1 MVSINTEKKVA
12 GATFPGYM
20 IDDFK
25 YVSSISNIHPNA
37 LTCNGIEISTVQ
49 TGMDCLIPAVPA
61 INEVEEWV
69 KEDLRH
75 SGIDWNE
82 FHSFGGRVIDSAADF
97 LELLGYVPSCL
108 DGKAAGWML
117 PFYNPKNGEEL
128 IGADGMPYFR
138 IRMRYPAQTAD
149 KKPAK
154 YLSRKNAGQHAFILA
169 TVHEQLTHDPQTPL
183 ILTEGEKK
191 AWCATNHGRPLDL
204 RATSAGHFPAQKN
217 FCLNGWNIL
226 IKSVP
231 FSSFGTAMRVTTAC
245 FNRQPVSLQPHS
257 NRTDA
262 R

>member
-12 GATFPGYM
+12 GAVFPGYM

-37 LTCNGIEISTVQ
+37 LTCNGIAISTVQ

-154 YLSRKNAGQHAFILA
+154 YLSRKSSGQHAFILA

-191 AWCATNHGRPLDL
+191 AWCAVKHGLPVIGLTGNFGWSLPGTHELLPELVHYLTAARPVIIIWD
-204 RATSAGHFPAQKN
+204 S
-217 FCLNGWNIL
+217 
-226 IKSVP
+226 
-231 FSSFGTAMRVTTAC
+231 
-245 FNRQPVSLQPHS
+245 
-257 NRTDA
+257 DA
-262 R
+262 KGN